1 MDTASVLNAHRDQ
14 LASDNVIVVVSA
26 MSSTI
31 KSEGTTTRLIQAA
44 QHAVKGQVAEYRR
57 LLNLILTSHLVA
69 IHEAMG
75 ASEVRGGQVWAWARN
90 GKIMQ
95 DGSLPCGYTV
105 HFYVLSGLQAS
116 SQLQESIT
124 EDIDS
129 VRRFLDAIEVI
140 GELSPASE
148 DFIIGTGEKLSAK
161 ILASVFNHHVW
172 SRWIPLRRGVLID
185 QLVRQPPFS
194 SLSRLAR

>member
-1 MDTASVLNAHRDQ
+1 
-14 LASDNVIVVVSA
+14 
-26 MSSTI
+26 
-31 KSEGTTTRLIQAA
+31 
-44 QHAVKGQVAEYRR
+44 VAEYRR

-75 ASEVRGGQVWAWARN
+75 ASEVRGEQVWVWARN

-95 DGSLPCGYTV
+95 DGSLPCFYTIYL
-105 HFYVLSGLQAS
+105 YVPSGPQAS

-172 SRWIPLRRGVLID
+172 SRWIR
-185 QLVRQPPFS
+185 S
-194 SLSRLAR
+194 SEAC